1 MTEDEGR
8 HSADKAGPVR
18 FDDTGSY
25 ERCADGTSVAAT
37 R

>member
-1 MTEDEGR
+1 MTGDGER
-8 HSADKAGPVR
+8 QQADKAGPVR

-25 ERCADGTSVAAT
+25 ERCADSISVAAT